1 MSFETTMNH
10 FFAMK
15 DELKMNT
22 VWSIYEVGLQNS
34 DYAILNNKVRK
45 VTYQSVDPNAS
56 QEDLLADLNDR
67 GSRTTIEVSAWAENG
82 TIKALWAAAEKCI
95 ALSGT
100 HHTYIENFILEEDG
114 SLKLTTGS

>member
-1 MSFETTMNH
+1 
-10 FFAMK
+10 MK

-82 TIKALWAAAEKCI
+82 TIKALWAAAETCI
-95 ALSGT
+95 KLSGT
-100 HHTYIENFILEEDG
+100 HHSYIENFEMHDDGTLE
-114 SLKLTTGS
+114 LVTGS